1 MGIGNELGGLLPGRE
16 GQPSDSLPKY
26 ERTTFDIVTIGA
38 GYLFMPLGFALAL
51 VRMLSTHYKNYRKP
65 VNFSLLFHVFVGG
78 FVQLMGIVVNS
89 IFSEVAVDTGTL
101 IGMLIMFS
109 LITLL
114 PAAVFARSAAKARF
128 RFSQLANQYV
138 HLITVERV
146 RYTGNLADR
155 TGQSEGDVN
164 RDLIYLQKYGV
175 LDSGLLFHEGADA
188 VPQAGRGRQMHLP
201 SRSLQGSR
209 PISSRGRSSFPN
221 LSVVPAAGHRIR

>member
-1 MGIGNELGGLLPGRE
+1 M
-16 GQPSDSLPKY
+16 
-26 ERTTFDIVTIGA
+26 
-38 GYLFMPLGFALAL
+38 
-51 VRMLSTHYKNYRKP
+51 H
-65 VNFSLLFHVFVGG
+65 HVFVGG
-78 FVQLMGIVVNS
+78 FVQLLGIVVNS

-138 HLITVERV
+138 HLIAVDRV

-164 RDLIYLQKYGV
+164 RDLLYLQKV
-175 LDSGLLFHEGADA
+175 WSAGLRAS
-188 VPQAGRGRQMHLP
+188 LP
-201 SRSLQGSR
+201 
-209 PISSRGRSSFPN
+209 
-221 LSVVPAAGHRIR
+221 